1 MSVLSLFSNAG
12 LRERLAVYRP
22 RLFRLARVWL
32 NDRAAAE
39 DLAQETLLRAWMQ
52 RGALRRQESLEAWLF
67 TIMANAFRDHLRRRR
82 EWVDVEELELAAGG
96 TPESDAEQAGI
107 VRRVRGAVARLNDAQ
122 RQVLT
127 LVDLE
132 ECSYART
139 AAILGVPVG
148 TVMSRLARA
157 RAALRSDLQ
166 NEETPAQAKLKVV
179 K

>member
-1 MSVLSLFSNAG
+1 MSVLNLFAG
-12 LRERLAVYRP
+12 ANLRDRLAACRP
-22 RLFRLARVWL
+22 RLYRLARVWL

-39 DLAQETLLRAWMQ
+39 DLAQDTLLRAWAQ
-52 RGALRRQESLEAWLF
+52 RGTLRRPESLEAWLF

-82 EWVDVEELELAAGG
+82 EWVAVEEDDLLAGN

-107 VRRVRGAVARLNDAQ
+107 VRRVRAAVARLNEAQ

-132 ECSYART
+132 DCSYART
-139 AAILGVPVG
+139 ADILGIPAG

-157 RAALRSDLQ
+157 REALRRELQ
-166 NEETPAQAKLKVV
+166 EEDTAARMKLKVV